1 MRTNRLMAVDDEAD
15 VIFTL
20 KIILEQRGFLLDIFN
35 DPEIAL
41 IKFKPHFYDLLLLD
55 VNMSNMNGFELDQE
69 IKRKDDSAK
78 ACFLTASEV
87 YYETL
92 IKKYKVNSSC
102 FIRKPIDTDRLVYH
116 ITKALKEFK

>member
-1 MRTNRLMAVDDEAD
+1 MVRTNKLMAVDDEAD
-15 VIFTL
+15 ITFTL
-20 KIILEQRGFLLDIFN
+20 KVILGQRGFLIDTFN

-55 VNMSNMNGFELDQE
+55 VNMSNMNGFELYQE

-78 ACFLTASEV
+78 ACFLTAYEA

-92 IKKYKVNSSC
+92 IKKNPKLNSSC
-102 FIRKPIDTDRLVYH
+102 FT
-116 ITKALKEFK
+116 FKLNQ